1 MFSARLKEAST
12 LKKVVDAI
20 KDLVNEANFLCTS
33 DGLQMQAM
41 DKSHV
46 ALICLTMLSEGFVEY
61 DCPSDFTL
69 GLNVSLLSKI
79 LKCAENNDSLRL
91 EADADGECLNVTFES
106 PNGQRTSTFEVR
118 RMDIDGEQIEIP
130 DTEYQCSVKM
140 PCSQFKKVVG
150 DLSLLGETCSLEVK
164 KGEVV
169 FSLSSEVGGNAQF
182 ALKEDKTA
190 KREMDQTAV
199 DVDEDDR
206 RVKMAF
212 AVSYLSQF
220 AKTSGISE
228 QVGIFMSD
236 GMPLYITYDM
246 GEVGSV
252 GYYLAPKIMG
262 DD

>member
-1 MFSARLKEAST
+1 MFSAHVKEAST
-12 LKKVVDAI
+12 FKKVIDSI
-20 KDLVNEANFLCTS
+20 KDLVTEANFLCTS

-46 ALICLTMLSEGFVEY
+46 ALICLTLLSEGFIEY

-91 EADADGECLNVTFES
+91 EADADGDCLNVTFES
-106 PNGQRTSTFEVR
+106 PNGQRKSTFEMR
-118 RMDIDGEQIEIP
+118 RTTLDGDQVEIP
-130 DTEYQCSVKM
+130 DAEYQCSVKM
-140 PCSQFKKVVG
+140 PCSQFKKVVS
-150 DLSLLGETCSLEVK
+150 DLGLLGETCSLEVK

-182 ALKEDKTA
+182 ALKEDRTS
-190 KREMDQTAV
+190 KREMDQTCI

-212 AVSYLSQF
+212 AVSYLNQF

-228 QVGIFMSD
+228 QVGFFMSD

-246 GEVGSV
+246 GEIGSV